1 MALADILDSIADLVD
16 GTDATN
22 VYRYQPIMVSSTNIP
37 STLKSGGIIH
47 FWSVTREGTT
57 ETRLNNVETQRNHS
71 IVVRGYYEVG
81 DASTSEPVFQALV
94 EAVMLAFR
102 AVYQLSAPASV
113 EWLQPGQASA
123 IGPRMLSE
131 TFLVHYVE
139 IRLDAQERVTP

>member
-1 MALADILDSIADLVD
+1 MALVDILDAVADLVET
-16 GTDATN
+16 TDAAN
-22 VYRYQPIMVSSTNIP
+22 VYRYQPIMVSGTSIP
-37 STLKSGGIIH
+37 STLKSAGIVH

-57 ETRLNNVETQRNHS
+57 EARMNNVETQRNHS
-71 IVVRGYYEVG
+71 LVVRGYYEVG
-81 DASTSEPVFQALV
+81 DASVSEPAFQALV
-94 EAVMLAFR
+94 EAIMAAFR

-123 IGPRMLSE
+123 IGPRLLSD